1 MTTTV
6 RYPSQRQR
14 DAMLATNMARGAG
27 ESYDRLAAV
36 LAERPHAARRRTS
49 RSDRQQKGAVTRM
62 SEISDRY
69 RNVAAQF
76 TERVKAVPDGAWANP
91 APCEGWVARDVVRHL
106 TEWLPRLLL
115 RPVGHRAAA
124 RPRRSTTT
132 RSGAWLAVDG
142 AIQDALDDPAVA
154 DSERDDPHGPVDASQ
169 QQVDMICTPDVLI
182 HTWDL
187 ARAAGLDETLDPDEV
202 ARNVAGVEAMP
213 PEVDQA
219 MRDSG
224 HYGPR
229 VEVPA
234 DADAQTR
241 LLAFM
246 GRRT

>member
-1 MTTTV
+1 
-6 RYPSQRQR
+6 
-14 DAMLATNMARGAG
+14 
-27 ESYDRLAAV
+27 
-36 LAERPHAARRRTS
+36 
-49 RSDRQQKGAVTRM
+49 M

-76 TERVKAVPDGAWANP
+76 TERVKEVPDGAWANP
-91 APCEGWVARDVVRHL
+91 APCEGWDARDVVRHL
-106 TEWLPRLLL
+106 TDWLPAYFFDRWGVEP
-115 RPVGHRAAA
+115 RPAPSVDDD
-124 RPRRSTTT
+124 PF
-132 RSGAWLAVDG
+132 GAWLAVDG
-142 AIQDALDDPAVA
+142 AIQSALDDPAVA
-154 DSERDDPHGPVDASQ
+154 DSERDTPMGPSTFAE
-169 QQVDMICTPDVLI
+169 QVDMICTPDVLV

-187 ARAAGLDETLDPDEV
+187 ARAAGLDEALDPDEV
-202 ARNVAGVEAMP
+202 ARNAAGVEAMP

-246 GRRT
+246 GRRS